1 MSRAGDFQLYDA
13 ETGFKHRTSDTE
25 HESSVICE
33 LTHTIASLLDHPWAR
48 HGSLFSKWSTKSYS
62 SPTFTYSDRII
73 LNSKPPVSIC
83 METSLNEY
91 FNTYVKQTNSN
102 I

>member
-1 MSRAGDFQLYDA
+1 MSRAGDFQLYA
-13 ETGFKHRTSDTE
+13 ETGFKHRTPDTE

-33 LTHTIASLLDHPWAR
+33 LTHTIASPLDLPWAM
-48 HGSLFSKWSTKSYS
+48 HGSPFSKWSTKSYS
-62 SPTFTYSDRII
+62 SPTFTHADRII